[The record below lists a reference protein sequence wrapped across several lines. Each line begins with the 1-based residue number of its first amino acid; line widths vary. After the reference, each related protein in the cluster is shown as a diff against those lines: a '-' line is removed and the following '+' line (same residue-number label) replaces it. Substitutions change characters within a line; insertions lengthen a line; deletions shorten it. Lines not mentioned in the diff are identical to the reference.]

1 MLRNAMEGHT
11 AADQKHGK
19 SLYWAAIVALMLGL
33 TALFQGVT
41 RNNQLAQSVLTSDGE
56 VALVLN
62 RQRDGHYYAEGAING
77 SAVAF
82 LVDTG
87 ASDVALSSAMA
98 RSLGLE
104 FGPEITVMTA
114 AGPVRGWIT
123 RLDQIQVGP
132 LLLRNVR
139 ATITDNL
146 GEQALLGM
154 SFLKHFS
161 MIQEGDTLILA
172 VAAES

>member
-1 MLRNAMEGHT
+1 MEGQEPT
-11 AADQKHGK
+11 GQKQGK
-19 SLYWAAIVALMLGL
+19 SLYWAAIVAIMLGL

-41 RNNQLAQSVLTSDGE
+41 RETRQLQSILTSGGE
-56 VALVLN
+56 VALVLQ
-62 RQRDGHYYAEGAING
+62 RQRDGHYYAQGVING
-77 SAVAF
+77 TEVDF

-87 ASDVALSSAMA
+87 ASDVALSSAVA

-123 RLDQIQVGP
+123 RLDSIQIGP

-139 ATITDNL
+139 ATITDGL

-154 SFLKHFS
+154 GFLKHFS

-172 VAAES
+172 VAGES

>member
-1 MLRNAMEGHT
+1 MEGNKT
-11 AADQKHGK
+11 AEQRQGK

-41 RNNQLAQSVLTSDGE
+41 RNEKISQNILTTDGKI
-56 VALVLN
+56 ALVLT
-62 RQRDGHYYAEGAING
+62 RERDGHYYAQGEING
-77 SAVAF
+77 VAVAF

-87 ASDVALSSAMA
+87 ASDVALSSAVA
-98 RSLGLE
+98 RSIGLD
-104 FGPEITVMTA
+104 FGPEITLMTA
-114 AGPVRGWIT
+114 AGPVQGWLT
-123 RLDQIQVGP
+123 RLERIQVGP

-139 ATITDNL
+139 ATITDKL
-146 GEQALLGM
+146 GDQALLGM

-172 VAAES
+172 IAGESQE

>member
-1 MLRNAMEGHT
+1 MEGQSATGH
-11 AADQKHGK
+11 QRGK
-19 SLYWAAIVALMLGL
+19 SLYWAAIVAIMLGL

-41 RNNQLAQSVLTSDGE
+41 RNDRMAQSILTTDGE
-56 VALVLN
+56 IALVLN
-62 RQRDGHYYAEGAING
+62 RQRDGHYYAEGEING

-87 ASDVALSSAMA
+87 ASDVALSSAVA
-98 RSLGLE
+98 RSMGLE

-114 AGPVRGWIT
+114 AGPVKGWIT
-123 RLDQIQVGP
+123 RLDRIQVGP
-132 LLLRNVR
+132 LVLRNVR
-139 ATITDNL
+139 ATITDKL

-172 VAAES
+172 VAGER

>member
-1 MLRNAMEGHT
+1 MESHT
-11 AADQKHGK
+11 AAEHRKGK

-41 RNNQLAQSVLTSDGE
+41 RNDRMAQSILTTDGE
-56 VALVLN
+56 VALVLT
-62 RQRDGHYYAEGAING
+62 RQRDGHYYANG
-77 SAVAF
+77 EVNGQAVAF
-82 LVDTG
+82 MVDTG
-87 ASDVALSSAMA
+87 ASDVALSSAVA

-123 RLDQIQVGP
+123 RLDSIQIGP

-139 ATITDNL
+139 ATITDKL

-172 VAAES
+172 VAGER

>member
-1 MLRNAMEGHT
+1 MEGQ
-11 AADQKHGK
+11 AEAGQKHGK
-19 SLYWAAIVALMLGL
+19 SLYWAAIVAIMLGL
-33 TALFQGVT
+33 TALFQGIS
-41 RNNQLAQSVLTSDGE
+41 RDNQLAQSVLTTDGE
-56 VALVLN
+56 VALILK
-62 RQRDGHYYAEGAING
+62 RQRDGHYYAEGTING
-77 SAVAF
+77 TVVAF

-87 ASDVALSSAMA
+87 ASDVALSSAVA

-104 FGPEITVMTA
+104 FGPQITVMTA
-114 AGPVRGWIT
+114 AGPVSGWVT

-139 ATITDNL
+139 ATITDKL

-161 MIQEGDTLILA
+161 MIQEGDTLILSFA
-172 VAAES
+172 GEQGL

>member
-1 MLRNAMEGHT
+1 MEGQT
-11 AADQKHGK
+11 AADQKRGK
-19 SLYWAAIVALMLGL
+19 SLYWAAIVAIMLGL

-87 ASDVALSSAMA
+87 ASDVALSSAVA

-139 ATITDNL
+139 ATVTDKL

>member
-1 MLRNAMEGHT
+1 MEGHT
-11 AADQKHGK
+11 EADQNRGK
-19 SLYWAAIVALMLGL
+19 SLYWAAIVAIMLGL

-41 RNNQLAQSVLTSDGE
+41 RDNQLAQSVLTSDGE
-56 VALVLN
+56 IALVLN
-62 RQRDGHYYAEGAING
+62 RQRDGHYYAEGTING

-87 ASDVALSSAMA
+87 ASDVALSSAVA
-98 RSLGLE
+98 RTLGLE

-123 RLDQIQVGP
+123 RLDQIQIGP

-139 ATITDNL
+139 ATITDKL

-172 VAAES
+172 VAGER

>member
-1 MLRNAMEGHT
+1 MEGQAET
-11 AADQKHGK
+11 GQKKSK
-19 SLYWAAIVALMLGL
+19 SLYWAAIVAIMLGL
-33 TALFQGVT
+33 TALFQGVM
-41 RNNQLAQSVLTSDGE
+41 RNNQLAQSVLTTDGE

-62 RQRDGHYYAEGAING
+62 RQRDGHFYAQGTINDTAI
-77 SAVAF
+77 AF

-87 ASDVALSSAMA
+87 ASDVALSSAVA
-98 RSLGLE
+98 ESLGLE

-114 AGPVRGWIT
+114 AGPVPGWVT

-139 ATITDNL
+139 ATITDKL

-172 VAAES
+172 VAGEQE

>member
-1 MLRNAMEGHT
+1 MEG
-11 AADQKHGK
+11 QIPEEQRRGK
-19 SLYWAAIVALMLGL
+19 SLYWAAVVAIMLGL
-33 TALFQGVT
+33 TALFQGVV
-41 RNNQLAQSVLTSDGE
+41 RNEKIAQSILTTDGK
-56 VALVLN
+56 VALVLS
-62 RQRDGHYYAEGAING
+62 RQRDGHYYAEGEING
-77 SAVAF
+77 SALAF

-87 ASDVALSSAMA
+87 ASDVALSSTVA

-114 AGPVRGWIT
+114 AGPVKGWIT
-123 RLDQIQVGP
+123 RLDTIQIGP
-132 LLLRNVR
+132 LLLSNVR
-139 ATITDNL
+139 ATITDKL

-172 VAAES
+172 VAGER

>member
-1 MLRNAMEGHT
+1 MEDQPV
-11 AADQKHGK
+11 ADQQRGK

-41 RNNQLAQSVLTSDGE
+41 RNERIAQSILTTDGE

-62 RQRDGHYYAEGAING
+62 RQRDGHYYAEGEING

-87 ASDVALSSAMA
+87 ASDVALSSAVA

-114 AGPVRGWIT
+114 AGPVKGWIT
-123 RLDQIQVGP
+123 RLDRIQVGP
-132 LLLRNVR
+132 LLLHNVR
-139 ATITDNL
+139 ATITDKL

-172 VAAES
+172 VAGER

>member
-1 MLRNAMEGHT
+1 MEGNT
-11 AADQKHGK
+11 AAEQQRGK
-19 SLYWAAIVALMLGL
+19 SLYWAAIVAIMLGL

-41 RNNQLAQSVLTSDGE
+41 RNDRMAQSILTTDGE

-62 RQRDGHYYAEGAING
+62 RQRDGHYYAEGEING

-87 ASDVALSSAMA
+87 ASDVALSSAVA

-114 AGPVRGWIT
+114 AGPVKGWIT
-123 RLDQIQVGP
+123 RLGRIQVGP
-132 LLLRNVR
+132 LVLRNVR
-139 ATITDNL
+139 ATITDKL
-146 GEQALLGM
+146 GERALLGM

-161 MIQEGDTLILA
+161 LIQEGDTLILA
-172 VAAES
+172 VAGER

>member
-1 MLRNAMEGHT
+1 ME
-11 AADQKHGK
+11 DQSATELQRGK
-19 SLYWAAIVALMLGL
+19 SLYWAAIVAIMLGL

-41 RNNQLAQSVLTSDGE
+41 RNERMVQSILTTDGE

-62 RQRDGHYYAEGAING
+62 RQRDGHYYAEGQING

-87 ASDVALSSAMA
+87 ASDVALSSAVA

-114 AGPVRGWIT
+114 AGPVKGWIT
-123 RLDQIQVGP
+123 RLDRIQVGP
-132 LLLRNVR
+132 LVLRNVR
-139 ATITDNL
+139 ATITEKL
-146 GEQALLGM
+146 GDQALLGM

-172 VAAES
+172 VAGER